1 MSRGKTKDMIRREKR
16 GGKKL
21 SMLQTRRERKG
32 KRERWRERE
41 TVGGGGRG
49 GVCRAD
55 RVV

>member
-32 KRERWRERE
+32 KRERWRGRETERE
-41 TVGGGGRG
+41 RDSGW
-49 GVCRAD
+49 
-55 RVV
+55 